1 MGDFQSLEAG
11 KALSTSRALLKPPPP
26 NYAAITNIVE
36 GIPYYHITTLPYHTI
51 SQEYAK
57 VRSSQPFGL

>member
-1 MGDFQSLEAG
+1 MGGFQSLEAG

-26 NYAAITNIVE
+26 PVQITQQL
-36 GIPYYHITTLPYHTI
+36 PTLLKAYHITILPYHTI

-57 VRSSQPFGL
+57 IRSSQPFGF